1 MKRVGLFGG
10 TFNPIHRGHI
20 ELARQLAARGGF
32 DEVWLNLSPANP
44 LKNDRPGATDADRRE
59 MVRLACEGSDVLR
72 PCFIEFEMERPSYTI
87 NTLERLRA
95 ERPDCRFSL
104 IVGADNWTMFDR
116 WREPR
121 RILDEFGVTV
131 YPRPGYPA
139 PSDPADGMNYVAD
152 VPVYDI
158 SSSAIRADIAANLTW
173 LPEPVARYV
182 TEKHLYTQSY
192 DRQ

>member
-104 IVGADNWTMFDR
+104 IVGADNWAMFDR

-121 RILDEFGVTV
+121 RILAEFGVTV

-139 PSDPADGMNYVAD
+139 PSAPADGMNYVAD

-158 SSSAIRADIAANLTW
+158 SSSAIRADIAANLAW

-192 DRQ
+192 ER